1 MQKQCRNSVLIRLH
15 CLNIV
20 GTLLNTL
27 IEHDFNIHHKPCTNN
42 VETMYFKNVEIMQ
55 KQCLIILHCWY
66 IVYTSFVHYQV
77 LYLYTISTFI
87 SNHVQTM
94 YTQCRNNVSYK
105 CTNNVKNENEL
116 STLFAH
122 QRYIV
127 CTLFV
132 HCQYI
137 YRKRTLFVHCL
148 YIVCTLFQHYLY
160 MAILPVI
167 YTSN

>member
-1 MQKQCRNSVLIRLH
+1 
-15 CLNIV
+15 
-20 GTLLNTL
+20 
-27 IEHDFNIHHKPCTNN
+27 
-42 VETMYFKNVEIMQ
+42 MYFKNVEIMQ

-77 LYLYTISTFI
+77 HYLYTISTFI
-87 SNHVQTM
+87 SNHVQIM
-94 YTQCRNNVSYK
+94 YKQCRNNVNYK

-160 MAILPVI
+160 MAILPVFI
-167 YTSN
+167 GTLEHFKLYNACMRTILENAETRLNPH